1 VNAALL
7 PLAGV
12 ADVAVP
18 GTGIGEGV
26 LFWVLAPLMV
36 LASLGL
42 MFARK
47 AVHAAL
53 SMAIVMVSLGGVYVG
68 LQAPF
73 LGMVQVFVYTGAV
86 MMLFLFVLMLIGVD
100 SSDSL
105 VETIKGQRVAGAL
118 AAGGFLVFVLVALA
132 RTQFP
137 TPVGLDVVNE
147 TGNITGIA
155 ALIFSRYVWAFEM
168 TAALLVV
175 AALGA
180 MVLAH
185 RERTGERATQRTI
198 SENRLRRGQRMTP
211 LPPPGV
217 FARHNAVD
225 TPALLPDGSPSEL
238 SVSRVLAARGQ
249 TATTTLLVDDVPA
262 IQAEMDPDGRGSRT
276 RLDRRLDG
284 RPAQPLEQSGS
295 EQSVEVATGEAT
307 TGSQA
312 GGTAEA
318 GSGTPG
324 AGGTP
329 EKREG

>member
-1 VNAALL
+1 MIGVLL
-7 PLAGV
+7 PLG
-12 ADVAVP
+12 DVAGTTVP
-18 GTGIGEGV
+18 GTSTGEAV
-26 LFWVLAPLMV
+26 LFWTLGPLMV

-42 MFARK
+42 LFARK

-53 SMAIVMVSLGGVYVG
+53 SMAVVMVSLGGVYVG

-105 VETIKGQRVAGAL
+105 VETIRGQRVVGFL
-118 AAGGFLVFVLVALA
+118 AAAGFLGFVLVALG
-132 RTQFP
+132 RTAFP
-137 TPVGLDVVNE
+137 TPVGLDAVNE
-147 TGNITGIA
+147 AGNITGIA

-185 RERTGERATQRTI
+185 RERTGPRATQRTI

-249 TATTTLLVDDVPA
+249 NLATTDLVDAVPG
-262 IQAEMDPDGRGSRT
+262 IQADMDPDGRGSTTT
-276 RLDRRLDG
+276 RGRLGQVRLDG
-284 RPAQPLEQSGS
+284 QGVEGS
-295 EQSVEVATGEAT
+295 EPSDVATAADDPVEGSESAGQSPADRRTDRTSDGE
-307 TGSQA
+307 
-312 GGTAEA
+312 
-318 GSGTPG
+318 
-324 AGGTP
+324 
-329 EKREG
+329 R